1 MHKYHRYSNCAL
13 CHQEKCAET
22 IGNYKYKTSK
32 RFAEKRRK
40 ILLSKYQ
47 RDTTEYF
54 LVPTKLT
61 LDNSVSK
68 LISYF
73 KQLLKLS
80 FIPVCSQS

>member
-1 MHKYHRYSNCAL
+1 MHKYHRYRNCAL
-13 CHQEKCAET
+13 CHQEKCGET

-32 RFAEKRRK
+32 RFSENRRK

-54 LVPTKLT
+54 LVPTKIT
-61 LDNSVSK
+61 LDNSVGK

-73 KQLLKLS
+73 KQLFKLS
-80 FIPVCSQS
+80 LVPVCIQS